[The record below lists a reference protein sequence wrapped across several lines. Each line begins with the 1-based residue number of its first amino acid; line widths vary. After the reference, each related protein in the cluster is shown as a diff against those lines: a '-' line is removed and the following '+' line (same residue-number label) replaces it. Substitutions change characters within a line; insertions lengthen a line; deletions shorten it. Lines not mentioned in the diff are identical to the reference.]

1 MKMYSVKLFSFVY
14 VLLFGAFFFSSCQK
28 EFTIETGTAKG
39 SLKSDTTGDCMP
51 VLLNGSYKK
60 DTLLNSTNYAD
71 IQVNIT
77 QAGTYSIK
85 SDTLNGYS
93 FSATGA
99 AVTGINTIRLLGTG
113 RPFAGG
119 LNIFKIKFDSSICE
133 LNVIVTGS
141 GGVGG
146 TALFTLGTTPG
157 TTLTSCAGA
166 VISGIY
172 TQGVPANSS
181 NTATVNVNV
190 SQVGTYTITT
200 GAVNGVTFS
209 GSGSFTTLGANTI
222 ILTANGMP
230 TAAIPAAYPLSSGT
244 NNCSFN
250 ITYAAGVPPA
260 SYTIDCTGAT
270 VAGNYQAGVPVTS
283 ANTVTISATSIG
295 AGSYSI
301 STNTVNGISFTGNG
315 TFSGAATQ
323 PIVLTAMGNSAGPTA
338 TGPFPFIATAATGGS
353 TCTFSVTFTG
363 GTPPPPSTDSIVAS
377 IDGVYT
383 TFKFRDSAQ
392 RAITNGYDAIG
403 LTGDNNVAGDET
415 FGVGVGTLAT
425 LGPGTYNI
433 NQFPTAVIGAQYSSA
448 TFEYWAQ
455 TDPFGPPQIPG
466 FTITILTLTATK
478 VTGTFSGRI
487 FENQGAGPGFK
498 TVQNGR
504 FSVTIYP

>member
-1 MKMYSVKLFSFVY
+1 MKYLRILIV
-14 VLLFGAFFFSSCQK
+14 VLASAMFFSSCQK

-166 VISGIY
+166 VISGTY

-190 SQVGTYTITT
+190 TQLGTYTITT
-200 GAVNGVTFS
+200 GLVNGVTFL

-230 TAAIPAAYPLSSGT
+230 TAAITGAYPLSSGT

-250 ITYAAGVPPA
+250 ITYTAGVPPA

-270 VAGNYQAGVPVTS
+270 FAGNYQAGVPVTP
-283 ANTVTISATSIG
+283 ANTVTISATSTG

-301 STNTVNGISFTGNG
+301 STNNVNGISFTGNG

-323 PIVLTAMGNSAGPTA
+323 PILLTAMGNSAGPTA
-338 TGPFPFIATAATGGS
+338 AGTFPFIATAATGGS
-353 TCTFSVTFTG
+353 TCTFSVAFTG
-363 GTPPPPSTDSIVAS
+363 PAAPSTDSIVAT
-377 IDGVYT
+377 IGGVYT
-383 TFKFRDSAQ
+383 TFKIRDSAFRQ
-392 RAITNGYDAIG
+392 TNSGYNIIG
-403 LTGDNNVAGDET
+403 IFGDSNNAGDES
-415 FGVGVGTLAT
+415 FELGVGSLLPLMTMVPYTV
-425 LGPGTYNI
+425 
-433 NQFPTAVIGAQYSSA
+433 NQFPGAVVGALYSGA
-448 TFEYWAQ
+448 TFDYAAQ
-455 TDPFGPPQIPG
+455 TDPLNSNQIPG
-466 FTITILTLTATK
+466 FTITLTSLTATRVK
-478 VTGTFSGRI
+478 GTFTGRM

-498 TVQNGR
+498 DVTNGK
-504 FSVTIYP
+504 FNVTIY